1 MSGQESETQQ
11 QQSQH
16 QQPPQHEIVCGPNFN
31 ESLDRF
37 MAATGSGTESDGGG
51 GPGANY
57 KQSTFKQQKY
67 SSTSS
72 QSGGA
77 NSGIQRTAVTKQVE
91 EQRTMISRT
100 SQKFI
105 SH

>member
-1 MSGQESETQQ
+1 MSGQESETQPSQ
-11 QQSQH
+11 QQ
-16 QQPPQHEIVCGPNFN
+16 QHEIVCGPSFN
-31 ESLDRF
+31 ESLERF
-37 MAATGSGTESDGGG
+37 RSATGSGTESDGGG
-51 GPGANY
+51 PGGNY

-72 QSGGA
+72 SAGA
-77 NSGIQRTAVTKQVE
+77 NSSIQRTAVTKQME

-100 SQKFI
+100 SQKFV